1 MRIEPEIEIF
11 TNKVSVGIKKIIQRE
26 TNKVFGNNVHKLM

>member
-1 MRIEPEIEIF
+1 MWIKREIEIF

-26 TNKVFGNNVHKLM
+26 TKKVLGNNVHKLV